1 MLKATYDVSLID
13 YEYPTC
19 YVINGRKDYC
29 KNLIVTYKED

>member
-1 MLKATYDVSLID
+1 MKVIRCKLLGGREIP
-13 YEYPTC
+13 PTC